1 MTMTEAPNFSTVL
14 VPKSEKVVPGRT
26 IVGIHLR
33 DGGVRTLRLIKRVPN
48 DFQNVDNVGGDQV
61 QHQEGM
67 GRHLGRSAPRSG
79 ERRLTRTHCV

>member
-48 DFQNVDNVGGDQV
+48 DFQNVDMWEAIKSSTKKEWVDIWAV
-61 QHQEGM
+61 
-67 GRHLGRSAPRSG
+67 PRRGAGS
-79 ERRLTRTHCV
+79 VA